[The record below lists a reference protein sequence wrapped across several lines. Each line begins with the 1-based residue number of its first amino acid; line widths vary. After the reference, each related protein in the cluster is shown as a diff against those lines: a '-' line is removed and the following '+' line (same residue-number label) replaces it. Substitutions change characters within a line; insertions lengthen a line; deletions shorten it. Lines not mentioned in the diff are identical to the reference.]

1 MNPPIWISERDVE
14 KLSMAEAAEA
24 LRKGLRREAESEAV
38 NLEKTHV
45 GVGGGANMH
54 AIGAAFP
61 TDALCGIKAWVHTKG
76 GANPIEL
83 LWDSQDGHLL
93 AVIEAFALGQLR
105 TSAIAGIATD
115 VLALPEADELAICGA
130 GKQALAQVATVAS
143 VRRLSR
149 VRVFGRD
156 VERREKMCGRIEA
169 ELGLRAE
176 GFGEV
181 DKAVADA
188 PIITTITRAAE
199 PFLESGMVS
208 QGCHINAMG
217 AISRERGEFAAEIL
231 NRCSTITADNI
242 PQARAL
248 ASEFRTFFGDDDEA
262 WQSVVPLCQLVD
274 RSDARPSTAD
284 VTLFK
289 SLGMGI
295 SDLSLAR
302 EVYDRAKASGSA
314 TELPIPKPAPLRFR
328 PSTPQT
334 TPQTSEADANGT
346 AKP

>member
-1 MNPPIWISERDVE
+1 MNPPIWISEREVE

-24 LRKGLRREAESEAV
+24 LRKGLRREAESEAI

-45 GVGGGANMH
+45 GIGGGANMH

-61 TDALCGIKAWVHTKG
+61 ADALCGIKAWVHTKG

-83 LWDSQDGHLL
+83 LWDTEDGHLL

-115 VLALPEADELAICGA
+115 VLALPEAEELALCGA

-143 VRRLSR
+143 VRRLTR

-156 VERREKMCGRIEA
+156 AERREKMCARIEA

-176 GFGEV
+176 GFSEV
-181 DKAVADA
+181 EKAVADA

-199 PFLESGMVS
+199 PFLESAMVS
-208 QGCHINAMG
+208 PGCHLNAMG
-217 AISRERGEFAAEIL
+217 AISRERGEFAADLL
-231 NRCSTITADNI
+231 NRCAVIAADNI
-242 PQARAL
+242 AQARAL
-248 ASEFRTFFGDDDEA
+248 ASEFRSFFGDTDEA
-262 WQSVVPLCQLVD
+262 WRAVAPLCELVD
-274 RSDARPSTAD
+274 RPDARPGTAD
-284 VTLFK
+284 ITLFK

-295 SDLSLAR
+295 SDLSMAR
-302 EVYDRAKASGSA
+302 EVYERATASGSGH
-314 TELPIPKPAPLRFR
+314 ELPTPR
-328 PSTPQT
+328 PSPLHFE
-334 TPQTSEADANGT
+334 PAAAEASGREE
-346 AKP
+346 P

>member
-1 MNPPIWISERDVE
+1 MNPPIWVSERDVE
-14 KLSMAEAAEA
+14 QLSMAEAADA
-24 LRKGLRREAESEAV
+24 LRRGLRREAESEAI

-61 TDALCGIKAWVHTKG
+61 ADALCGIKAWVHTKG

-83 LWDSQDGHLL
+83 LWDTEDGHLL

-115 VLALPEADELAICGA
+115 LLARPEADELAICGS
-130 GKQALAQVATVAS
+130 GKQALAQVAAVAS

-156 VERREKMCGRIEA
+156 PERREKMCGRIEA
-169 ELGLRAE
+169 ELGLRVE
-176 GFGEV
+176 GFADVER
-181 DKAVADA
+181 AVADA
-188 PIITTITRAAE
+188 PIITTVTRAAE
-199 PFLESGMVS
+199 PFLESAMIS

-217 AISRERGEFAAEIL
+217 AISRERGEFSAEIL
-231 NRCSTITADNI
+231 SRCATIAADSV
-242 PQARAL
+242 PQARVL
-248 ASEFRTFFGDDDEA
+248 ASEFRAFFGDDDEA
-262 WQSVVPLCQLVD
+262 WQAVVPLCKLVEKSEP
-274 RSDARPSTAD
+274 RGTSVD

-302 EVYDRAKASGSA
+302 EVYERARASGSSI
-314 TELPIPKPAPLRFR
+314 ELPTPQPAPLRFQ
-328 PSTPQT
+328 PSEVAG
-334 TPQTSEADANGT
+334 SGDE
-346 AKP
+346 KS